1 MSECSIVIYVAILAV
16 LTIGQANG
24 TRYDGHQ
31 LLRVHPTSSRQV
43 AFLRKLHDN
52 ENLQL
57 DFWTYPI
64 LDREVDIRVP
74 PRSRSYVTRLM
85 KKAGLSTRVAID
97 NIQSSIHK
105 ELEDMANRRLSTTGH
120 ATYNFMCEAFGV
132 NCPPDES
139 GSGSTTPSG
148 GIVGRFSRHSE
159 IDAWLSTVESEF
171 EQIASVESIGNSYEG
186 RDMKIIK
193 IGKASSNPKPVI
205 WIEAGI
211 HAREW
216 ISPAVAVWTID
227 KLLRNYGVDDD
238 VTFMLDTFDWFFL
251 PSANPDGYE
260 YTFTNDRLWRKT
272 RSPQGRGCYGADP
285 NRNFDV
291 EFGGAGTSSDPCAD
305 TYPGTRAFSE
315 PETDNIRKSIWSV
328 RERAVAFL
336 SFHAYSQ
343 LMLTPYGYTSTKPS
357 DYQEMLRVAD
367 ASMSALKAVH
377 GKTFRVG
384 TPPDIL
390 YAASGGTYDWAK
402 LKAGVKYSY
411 TYELRPAEA
420 SWNQSGFIVGE
431 DQILPS
437 GEEVWASL
445 VTVAREIR
453 V

>member
-1 MSECSIVIYVAILAV
+1 MSSRSTVILIINLVILTV
-16 LTIGQANG
+16 GQTDG
-24 TRYDGHQ
+24 KRYDGHQ
-31 LLRVHPTSSRQV
+31 LFRVRPRNSRQV
-43 AFLRKLHDN
+43 EFLKYLHDD
-52 ENLQL
+52 ESLKL
-57 DFWTYPI
+57 DFWTFPS
-64 LDREVDIRVP
+64 LDRDVDIRVTP
-74 PRSRSYVTRLM
+74 KSRSYVKRIM
-85 KKAGLSTRVAID
+85 EKAGLSTRVAID
-97 NIQSSIHK
+97 DIQASIHK
-105 ELEDMANRRLSTTGH
+105 ELEDMANSRLSTTGP

-132 NCPPDES
+132 NCPPDGT
-139 GSGSTTPSG
+139 GSGSITPSG
-148 GIVGRFSRHSE
+148 EIVGRFSRHSE
-159 IDAWLSTVESEF
+159 IDAWLTALETEF
-171 EQIASVESIGNSYEG
+171 GDIASVESIGSSYQG

-193 IGKASSNPKPVI
+193 IGKPSQNPKPVI
-205 WIEAGI
+205 WVEAGI

-227 KLLRNYGVDDD
+227 KLLRNYGTDND

-272 RSPQGRGCYGADP
+272 RSPQSRGCYGVDP

-305 TYPGTRAFSE
+305 TYPGTEAFSE
-315 PETDNIRKSIWSV
+315 PETDNIRKSILGV
-328 RERAVAFL
+328 RERAIAFL

-343 LMLTPYGYTSTKPS
+343 LMLTPYGYTSSKPS

-367 ASMSALKAVH
+367 ASMSALKSVH

-402 LKAGVKYSY
+402 AKAGVKYSY

-431 DQILPS
+431 DQIIPS

-445 VTVAREIR
+445 VTIAREIQL
-453 V
+453 